1 MCVSVCLSVCASS
14 THRQGQ
20 AAGVDKRPAGQRWC
34 GAGSLPTHL
43 GGRASVQQRAQDRDK
58 GGHGLTGQPPDTW
71 SHPAPHLA
79 PPKANQQAPEV
90 LPGIVGAES
99 GL

>member
-1 MCVSVCLSVCASS
+1 M
-14 THRQGQ
+14 
-20 AAGVDKRPAGQRWC
+20 
-34 GAGSLPTHL
+34 
-43 GGRASVQQRAQDRDK
+43 QQRAQDRDK